1 MFWSYRR
8 SVVAGF
14 VAALPLLDWA
24 APPPRSVSRAEL
36 LAVMRACGGYA
47 LGATSN
53 NARFQAEVVLR
64 LVHAAERV
72 DPERRPLLID
82 HGAWFDAFLERTGLT
97 AASAPLAVRISNE
110 LGQDVIVDYRAEQV
124 VEAVV
129 KGPQPRTAANVWIF
143 WPAGPG
149 HPDKYSYDDTDAKP
163 SLRVTQERVITYR
176 LVDYGDRLWY
186 AEIQGLHGRPTSGSL
201 GVIFALIG
209 EASVVESRSVT
220 SRDGTQVLRGHARKL
235 GFDKSETVTVLRNG
249 RVFHGIPPA
258 RPDLN
263 ALALRLEEPLEIRF
277 VPLEEPPAVQAG
289 GSLSPS

>member
-82 HGAWFDAFLERTGLT
+82 HRAWFDAFLERTALT

-110 LGQDVIVDYRAEQV
+110 LGQDVLVDYRAEQV
-124 VEAVV
+124 VEDGRSLSAIPSRGTGSRT
-129 KGPQPRTAANVWIF
+129 GPCPGRAGPCRGSSCSHPTAAC
-143 WPAGPG
+143 
-149 HPDKYSYDDTDAKP
+149 
-163 SLRVTQERVITYR
+163 
-176 LVDYGDRLWY
+176 
-186 AEIQGLHGRPTSGSL
+186 
-201 GVIFALIG
+201 
-209 EASVVESRSVT
+209 SR
-220 SRDGTQVLRGHARKL
+220 AC
-235 GFDKSETVTVLRNG
+235 
-249 RVFHGIPPA
+249 A
-258 RPDLN
+258 
-263 ALALRLEEPLEIRF
+263 
-277 VPLEEPPAVQAG
+277 
-289 GSLSPS
+289 